1 MSPTISSMFQFWL
14 HGTISSRQNLG
25 RYRPTKLNACKKK
38 QSTPMLCIIRSDKC
52 TLMYIHLVFLD
63 AFPYL
68 LHVTTHCQ
76 DTDHIPKHTIF
87 MNKLYVK
94 GHYRSLNE
102 EEKEEYWY
110 WARQSM
116 EARKVRQIVISLA
129 GTRKEDHPQMMDAWI
144 LVKTWWAIL

>member
-1 MSPTISSMFQFWL
+1 
-14 HGTISSRQNLG
+14 
-25 RYRPTKLNACKKK
+25 
-38 QSTPMLCIIRSDKC
+38 MLCIIRSDKC

-94 GHYRSLNE
+94 GHYRSLNK
-102 EEKEEYWY
+102 EEKEEYGY

-144 LVKTWWAIL
+144 LVKTWWAILWRGQLHLKSGWNTKLDQSLSNVLQGIFITSDRAYGWRKLN